1 MNSNLKEF
9 VKYTIFNVLGM
20 IGLSCYILADTF
32 FISFGIGAN
41 GLTALNLAL
50 PVYSAINGCGLMLG
64 IGGAT
69 KYAIMKSQGKK
80 DCNDSFS
87 NTVIM
92 AVVFGIIFFLIG
104 TFLSEKIALLLG
116 ADKYVYHM
124 TSIYLKVLLMFG
136 PVFLLNNV
144 MNAFVRNDGNPR
156 LSMIA
161 MLVGSF
167 GNIIL
172 DYLFVIKFK
181 MGMFGAVLATGFS
194 PIMGLIVLSGHFDL
208 FRRNSKKKLI
218 ANKCEYENNRQSE
231 NDITTDSHIKFKMAK
246 IRASFI
252 KSIIMLGIPSFVTE
266 MSSGIVIL
274 VFNIIILGLQGNVGV
289 AAYGVIANLALVVVS
304 IFTGV
309 AQGSQPLFSAAY
321 GKNDKKMQ
329 KQLFKYAITAV
340 TLISIVIYAVILLF
354 ANPITSIFNG
364 EGNMQLQ
371 AIAVKGMY
379 LYFTSILFIGMNIV
393 MATYFAAREKVIP
406 SYIISFG
413 RGFVVII
420 PMAFIMSFIWKMTG
434 VWLAMTVTEGMI
446 TVLGVGM
453 YLFSNKNKL

>member
-9 VKYTIFNVLGM
+9 IKYTVFNVLGM

-32 FISFGIGAN
+32 FISFGLGAN
-41 GLTALNLAL
+41 GLAALNLAL
-50 PVYSAINGCGLMLG
+50 PVYSVINGSGLMLG

-69 KYAIMKSQGKK
+69 KYAIMKNQGNKK
-80 DCNDSFS
+80 YNESFM
-87 NTVIM
+87 NTVFM
-92 AVVFGIIFFLIG
+92 AIVIGIIFFLTGIIFSG
-104 TFLSEKIALLLG
+104 NIATLLG
-116 ADKYVYHM
+116 ANKQVYHM
-124 TSIYLKVLLMFG
+124 TYIYLKVLLMFG
-136 PVFLLNNV
+136 PAFVLNNV
-144 MNAFVRNDGNPR
+144 MNAFVRNDGNPK

-172 DYLFVIKFK
+172 DYLLVIKFS

-194 PIMGLIVLSGHFDL
+194 PIMGLMVLSGH
-208 FRRNSKKKLI
+208 I
-218 ANKCEYENNRQSE
+218 VSE
-231 NDITTDSHIKFKMAK
+231 NSNIKFKVAK

-266 MSSGIVIL
+266 MSSGIVIF

-289 AAYGVIANLALVVVS
+289 AAYGVIANLALVVIS
-304 IFTGV
+304 IYTGV

-321 GKNDKKMQ
+321 GENDKKMQ

-364 EGNMQLQ
+364 EGNMKLQ
-371 AIAVKGMY
+371 AMAVKGMY

-434 VWLAMTVTEGMI
+434 VWLAMTVTEGI
-446 TVLGVGM
+446 IAAVGVA
-453 YLFSNKNKL
+453 LIKKA

>member
-9 VKYTIFNVLGM
+9 IKYTVFNVLGM

-32 FISFGIGAN
+32 FISFGLGAN
-41 GLTALNLAL
+41 GLAALNLAL
-50 PVYSAINGCGLMLG
+50 PVYSVINGSGLMLG

-69 KYAIMKSQGKK
+69 KYAIMKNQGNKK
-80 DCNDSFS
+80 YNESFM
-87 NTVIM
+87 NTVFM
-92 AVVFGIIFFLIG
+92 AIVIGIIFFLTGIIFSG
-104 TFLSEKIALLLG
+104 NIATLLG
-116 ADKYVYHM
+116 ANKQVYHM

-136 PVFLLNNV
+136 PAFVLNNV

-167 GNIIL
+167 SNIIL
-172 DYLFVIKFK
+172 DYLLVIKFS

-194 PIMGLIVLSGHFDL
+194 PIMGLMVLSGH
-208 FRRNSKKKLI
+208 I
-218 ANKCEYENNRQSE
+218 VSE
-231 NDITTDSHIKFKMAK
+231 NSNIKFKVAK

-252 KSIIMLGIPSFVTE
+252 KSIIMLGIPSFVAE
-266 MSSGIVIL
+266 MSSGIVIF

-289 AAYGVIANLALVVVS
+289 AAYGVIANLALVVIS
-304 IFTGV
+304 IYTGV

-329 KQLFKYAITAV
+329 KQLFKYA
-340 TLISIVIYAVILLF
+340 
-354 ANPITSIFNG
+354 ITSIFNG

-420 PMAFIMSFIWKMTG
+420 PMAFIMSFLWKMTG
-434 VWLAMTVTEGMI
+434 VWLAMTVTEGI
-446 TVLGVGM
+446 IAAVGVA
-453 YLFSNKNKL
+453 LIKKA